1 MKRFFITIEYD
12 GTDLVGWQRQNNGP
26 SVQEYIEEAALAL
39 TGQETLVQG
48 SGRTDAGV
56 HATGQVAH
64 LDVADKFDERA
75 IMMGL
80 NAKMNTDQVRI
91 IHARMVADDMHARF
105 SATHRAY
112 LYRILNRPA
121 PSALNRHFTWHI
133 PKELDINAMQTGA
146 NHLIGKHDFTSFRAT
161 ACQAKSPIR
170 TLDKLIVKREGDEV
184 HIIAEA
190 VSFLHHQIR
199 NITGTLAQVG
209 LGKWQADDVKNALE
223 ARDRAAAGQT
233 APPQGLYLTKID
245 F

>member
-1 MKRFFITIEYD
+1 MRRFFITIEYD

-26 SVQEYIEEAALAL
+26 SVQAYIEEAALAL
-39 TGQETLVQG
+39 TGRETLVQG

-64 LDVADKFDERA
+64 LDVADKFDERTM
-75 IMMGL
+75 MMGL
-80 NAKMNTDQVRI
+80 NAKLATDQVRI
-91 IHARMVADDMHARF
+91 ISARLVADDMHARF

-121 PSALNRHFTWHI
+121 QPALSRHFTWHI
-133 PKELDINAMQTGA
+133 PKDLDIKAMQKGA

-170 TLDKLIVKREGDEV
+170 TLDNLHVKNEGDEV

-190 VSFLHHQIR
+190 PSFLHHQIR

-209 LGKWQADDVKNALE
+209 LGKWQADDVKIALE

>member
-26 SVQEYIEEAALAL
+26 SVQAYIEEAALAL
-39 TGQETLVQG
+39 TGEQVLVQG

-64 LDVADKFDERA
+64 LDVPDRFDERA

-80 NAKMNTDQVRI
+80 NAKLTTSQVRI
-91 IHARMVADDMHARF
+91 IAAQQVQDDMHARF
-105 SATHRAY
+105 SATNRAY

-121 PSALNRHFTWHI
+121 PAAIARHFTWHI
-133 PKELDINAMQTGA
+133 SKDLNIRAMQEA
-146 NHLIGKHDFTSFRAT
+146 ASHLIGKHDFTSFRAT

-170 TLDKLIVKREGDEV
+170 TIDSISIETMNEEI
-184 HIIAEA
+184 HISVEA
-190 VSFLHHQIR
+190 PSFLHHQIR
-199 NITGTLAQVG
+199 NFTGTLVQVG
-209 LGKWQADDVKNALE
+209 LGKWQTDDVKDALE
-223 ARDRAAAGQT
+223 ARDRAAAGPT
-233 APPQGLYLTKID
+233 APPHGLYLTKID